1 MMLSP
6 RKLFAIGLLSAVLGF
21 QVGHVA
27 AQQYIYGTA
36 ALVNGAEIS
45 NQRLE
50 NHLEEYLKS
59 KRRNI
64 TTMIN
69 PKVYKKYKREALDQL
84 IEREV
89 LWQAAQAADVKVA
102 DEEVKAA
109 VKAAAAQF
117 KTADG
122 FKRKLDAM
130 GLDERGY
137 ADYVRREIAGARYLL
152 DVSKDEPVISE
163 ADIQTVYEQNKSET
177 FTKPEMVRARHILL
191 RAETARTPEARAEI
205 RKKIEDLL
213 AQVRAG
219 ADFAELARQHSD
231 DRTAE
236 EGGDLGE
243 FPRGRMVKPF
253 EDVAFSMQPGDI
265 SGVVESR
272 FGFHIIKL
280 EGRSPAKVMT
290 LDEAREPIRMRL
302 SAERRTEVARQH
314 TQELIR
320 TAKVQVLI
328 RLTSPD

>member
-1 MMLSP
+1 MHMP
-6 RKLFAIGLLSAVLGF
+6 KKLLAVGLLAAALSLSGGNAG
-21 QVGHVA
+21 
-27 AQQYIYGTA
+27 AQQYIFGTA
-36 ALVNGAEIS
+36 ALVNGVEIS

-50 NHLEEYLKS
+50 AHLEDYLKS

-89 LWQAAQAADVKVA
+89 LWQAAQTAGVKVSQ
-102 DEEVKAA
+102 EEVDSA

-117 KTADG
+117 KTPDG
-122 FKRKLDAM
+122 FRRKLENI
-130 GLDERGY
+130 GLDTNSY
-137 ADYVRREIAGARYLL
+137 ADYVRREIAGSRYLL
-152 DVSKDEPVISE
+152 EASQAEPEISE
-163 ADIQTVYEQNKSET
+163 ADIRTVYEQNKTET
-177 FTKPEMVRARHILL
+177 FTRPEMVRARHILL
-191 RAETARTPEARAEI
+191 RTEAAKTPEARAEI
-205 RKKIEDLL
+205 RKKIEGLL
-213 AQVRAG
+213 AEVRAG
-219 ADFAELARQHSD
+219 ADFAKLARQHSD

-253 EDVAFSMQPGDI
+253 EDAAFSMQPGDL
-265 SGVVESR
+265 SDVVESR

-280 EGRSPAKVMT
+280 EGRSPAKVLT

-302 SAERRTEVARQH
+302 SAERRTEIARQH
-314 TQELIR
+314 TQELIKK
-320 TAKVQVLI
+320 AKVQVLI

>member
-1 MMLSP
+1 MLSP
-6 RKLFAIGLLSAVLGF
+6 RKLFAIGLLAAALGF
-21 QVGHVA
+21 SASQVG

-50 NHLEEYLKS
+50 QHLDEYLKS

-69 PKVYKKYKREALDQL
+69 PNVYKKYKREALDQL

-89 LWQAAQAADVKVA
+89 LWQAARAADVKVA

-130 GLDERGY
+130 GMDERGY
-137 ADYVRREIAGARYLL
+137 AEYVRREIAGARYLL
-152 DVSKDEPVISE
+152 DVSQDEPVISE

-177 FTKPEMVRARHILL
+177 FTRPEMVRARHILL
-191 RAETARTPEARAEI
+191 RAETARTPEQRAEI

-219 ADFAELARQHSD
+219 ADFAELARLHSD

-253 EDVAFSMQPGDI
+253 EDAAFAMQPGEI

-290 LDEAREPIRMRL
+290 LEEAREPIRMRL
-302 SAERRTEVARQH
+302 SAERRTEIARQH

-320 TAKVQVLI
+320 KAKVQVLI
-328 RLTSPD
+328 RLTSQD

>member
-1 MMLSP
+1 MMHTP
-6 RKLFAIGLLSAVLGF
+6 RKFLAVGLLAAMLCLPVG
-21 QVGHVA
+21 QVG

-50 NHLEEYLKS
+50 NHLEDYLKS

-102 DEEVKAA
+102 DEEIKAA

-117 KTADG
+117 KSADG
-122 FKRKLDAM
+122 FKRKLEAM
-130 GLDERGY
+130 GFDERGY

-152 DVSKDEPVISE
+152 NVSKDEPVISE
-163 ADIQTVYEQNKSET
+163 ADIQTVYEQNKAET
-177 FTKPEMVRARHILL
+177 FTRPEMVHARHILL
-191 RAETARTPEARAEI
+191 RTESARTPEARAEV
-205 RKKIEDLL
+205 RKKIEKLL
-213 AQVRAG
+213 AEIRAG

-231 DRTAE
+231 DRTSE

-253 EDVAFSMQPGDI
+253 EDTVFAMQPGELSD
-265 SGVVESR
+265 VVETR

-280 EGRSPAKVMT
+280 ESRSPAKVMT

-302 SAERRTEVARQH
+302 SAERRTELARQH
-314 TQELIR
+314 THELIR
-320 TAKVQVLI
+320 KAKVQVLI
-328 RLTSPD
+328 RLTSPE